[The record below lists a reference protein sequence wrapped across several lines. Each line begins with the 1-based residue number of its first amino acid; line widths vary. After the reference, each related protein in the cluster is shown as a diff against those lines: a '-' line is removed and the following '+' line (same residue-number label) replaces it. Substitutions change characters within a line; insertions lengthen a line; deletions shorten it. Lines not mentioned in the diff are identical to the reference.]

1 MSEMLDF
8 YDKDMKFIGVE
19 SRENVHKNGLWHKTV
34 HCWLYDK
41 NGNIY
46 FQIRTDTGTLY
57 TPASGHIQSGESI
70 EDALKREIMEEVGMP
85 IDITKKE
92 LLAVDVW
99 TMHSEK
105 NGIKKQD
112 NVFANVYMC
121 RIDDP
126 TPKFHCDEAEVSGVV
141 RVNAADTLNLFLGK
155 CDTVNGT
162 LFTNDGVHEIVI
174 TPNSFLLCK
183 GEIAILKY
191 GRQLKFVCDRFTN
204 K

>member
-34 HCWLYDK
+34 HCWLYDE

-57 TPASGHIQSGESI
+57 TTASGHIQSGESI
-70 EDALKREIMEEVGMP
+70 DDALKREIMEEVGMP

-126 TPKFHCDEAEVSGVV
+126 TPKFRCDGSEVSGVV

-162 LFTNDGVHEIVI
+162 LFDNDGMHEIVI
-174 TPNSFLLCK
+174 SLDRFLLCN

-191 GRQLKFVCDRFTN
+191 GRQLKFVCDRTA

>member
-1 MSEMLDF
+1 MLDF
-8 YDKDMKFIGVE
+8 YDKDMNFMGVE

-34 HCWLYDK
+34 HCWLYDE

-46 FQIRTDTGTLY
+46 FQIRTDTRTLY
-57 TPASGHIQSGESI
+57 TTASGHIQSGESI
-70 EDALKREIMEEVGMP
+70 DDALKREIMEEVGMP

-99 TMHSEK
+99 TMTSEK

-155 CDTVNGT
+155 CDNVTGT
-162 LFTNDGVHEIVI
+162 LFDNNGVHDITI
-174 TPNSFLLCK
+174 TPDKFLVCS

-191 GRQLKFVCDRFTN
+191 GRQLKFICDKN

>member
-8 YDKDMKFIGVE
+8 YDKDMNFIGVE

-34 HCWLYDK
+34 HCWLYDE

-57 TPASGHIQSGESI
+57 TTASGHVQSSETI
-70 EDALKREIMEEVGMP
+70 DDALRREIMEEVGYT
-85 IDITKKE
+85 IDTTKKE

-99 TMHSEK
+99 TMASEK
-105 NGIKKQD
+105 KGVKKQD

-121 RIDDP
+121 RVD
-126 TPKFHCDEAEVSGVV
+126 TNNLKFNFDGVEVSGAV
-141 RVNAADTLNLFLGK
+141 RLNAGDTLNLFLGK

-162 LFTNDGVHEIVI
+162 LFTNDGMREIVI
-174 TPNSFLLCK
+174 TPDKFLLCN

-191 GRQLKFVCDRFTN
+191 GRQLKFVCDRTA

>member
-1 MSEMLDF
+1 MLDF
-8 YDKDMKFIGVE
+8 YDKDMNFIGVE

-34 HCWLYDK
+34 HCWLYDE

-57 TPASGHIQSGESI
+57 TTASGHIQSGESI
-70 EDALKREIMEEVGMP
+70 DDALKREIMEEVGMP
-85 IDITKKE
+85 IDVTKKE

-126 TPKFHCDEAEVSGVV
+126 TPKFHCDDAEVSGVV
-141 RVNAADTLNLFLGK
+141 RVKAADTLNLFLGK
-155 CDTVNGT
+155 CDNVMGT
-162 LFTNDGVHEIVI
+162 LFDNNGVHDITI
-174 TPNSFLLCK
+174 TPDKFLVCS

-191 GRQLKFVCDRFTN
+191 GRQLKFICD
-204 K
+204 KK